1 MRTGGW
7 IQTISQNNRNK
18 LWNHPKSC
26 SRSENRPLI
35 YLISVLTEYAE
46 YGNRD
51 GINELQYILEYEK
64 DK

>member
-7 IQTISQNNRNK
+7 IQAISQNNRNK

-35 YLISVLTEYAE
+35 YSISSSICGKTMKNNDSKFNQKPVPLI
-46 YGNRD
+46 
-51 GINELQYILEYEK
+51 ELSL
-64 DK
+64 